1 MITLSNKKKIIMKIK
16 YLTILTLLVLTI
28 GSTSLAAKQKPFLIH
43 GKLPHLTGTIM
54 QLWDDEDLA
63 LTPEQKTKLKQIRL
77 KTVNGLATIKGE
89 VFPLEDEIVKASI
102 NGANPQELEEDV
114 EKLAELRAEATI
126 IHLNCIYDTKNILTK
141 KQLQLIE

>member
-1 MITLSNKKKIIMKIK
+1 MKIK
-16 YLTILTLLVLTI
+16 YLTILSLLVLAI

-77 KTVNGLATIKGE
+77 KTVNGLATLKGE
-89 VFPLEDEIVKASI
+89 VFPLENEIVNASM
-102 NGANPQELEEDV
+102 NGANPEDLEEDV

-126 IHLNCIYDTKNILTK
+126 IHLNCIYNTKNILTK

>member
-1 MITLSNKKKIIMKIK
+1 MKIK
-16 YLTILTLLVLTI
+16 YLTILSLLVLAI

-54 QLWDDEDLA
+54 QLWEDEDLA

-77 KTVNGLATIKGE
+77 KTVNGLATLKGE
-89 VFPLEDEIVKASI
+89 VFPLENEIVNASI
-102 NGANPQELEEDV
+102 NGANPEDLEEDV

>member
-1 MITLSNKKKIIMKIK
+1 MKIK
-16 YLTILTLLVLTI
+16 YLTILSLLVLAI

-77 KTVNGLATIKGE
+77 KTVNGLATLKGE
-89 VFPLEDEIVKASI
+89 VFPLENEIVNASI
-102 NGANPQELEEDV
+102 NGTNPEDLEEDV

>member
-1 MITLSNKKKIIMKIK
+1 MKIK

-63 LTPEQKTKLKQIRL
+63 LTPDQKTKLKQIRL
-77 KTVNGLATIKGE
+77 KTVNGLATLKGE
-89 VFPLEDEIVKASI
+89 VFPLENEIVKASI
-102 NGANPQELEEDV
+102 NGTNPQDLEEDV

>member
-1 MITLSNKKKIIMKIK
+1 MKIK
-16 YLTILTLLVLTI
+16 YLTILSLLVLAI

-77 KTVNGLATIKGE
+77 KTVNGLATLKGE
-89 VFPLEDEIVKASI
+89 VFPLENEIVNASI
-102 NGANPQELEEDV
+102 NGANPEDLEEDV

>member
-1 MITLSNKKKIIMKIK
+1 MKIK
-16 YLTILTLLVLTI
+16 ILTILSLLVLTL

-43 GKLPHLTGTIM
+43 GQLPHLTGIIM

-77 KTVNGLATIKGE
+77 RTIGGLGTIKGE
-89 VFPLEDEIVKASI
+89 VFPLETEIVEASA
-102 NGANPQELEEDV
+102 NGAKPESLENDV
-114 EKLAELRAEATI
+114 EKLAELRAEATM
-126 IHLNCIYDTKNILTK
+126 IHLKCIYDTKKVLTK

>member
-1 MITLSNKKKIIMKIK
+1 MKIK
-16 YLTILTLLVLTI
+16 YLTILSLLVLTI
-28 GSTSLAAKQKPFLIH
+28 GSTSLVAKQKPFLIH

-63 LTPEQKTKLKQIRL
+63 LTAEQKTKLKQIRL
-77 KTVNGLATIKGE
+77 KTVSGLATLKGE

-102 NGANPQELEEDV
+102 NGANPEDLEEDV

-126 IHLNCIYDTKNILTK
+126 IHLNCIYDTKNVLTR

>member
-1 MITLSNKKKIIMKIK
+1 MKIK

-77 KTVNGLATIKGE
+77 KTVNGLATLKGE
-89 VFPLEDEIVKASI
+89 VENEIVKASI
-102 NGANPQELEEDV
+102 NGTNPEDLEEDV

-126 IHLNCIYDTKNILTK
+126 IHLNCIYDTRNILTK

>member
-1 MITLSNKKKIIMKIK
+1 MKVKNLIILSV
-16 YLTILTLLVLTI
+16 LVLTL

-63 LTPEQKTKLKQIRL
+63 LTPKQKTKLKQIRL
-77 KTVNGLATIKGE
+77 RTIGGLGTIKGE
-89 VFPLEDEIVKASI
+89 VFPLEAEIVEAST
-102 NGANPQELEEDV
+102 NGATPESLEEDV

-126 IHLNCIYDTKNILTK
+126 IHLKCIYDTRKVLTK

>member
-1 MITLSNKKKIIMKIK
+1 MKIK
-16 YLTILTLLVLTI
+16 YLTILSLLVLAI

-54 QLWDDEDLA
+54 QLWEDEDLA

-77 KTVNGLATIKGE
+77 KTVNGLATLKGE
-89 VFPLEDEIVKASI
+89 VFPLENEIVKASI
-102 NGANPQELEEDV
+102 NGANPEDLEEDV
-114 EKLAELRAEATI
+114 EKLAELRAEATM

>member
-1 MITLSNKKKIIMKIK
+1 MKIK
-16 YLTILTLLVLTI
+16 LLTLLSLLVLTI
-28 GSTSLAAKQKPFLIH
+28 GSTSLVAKQKPFLIH

-63 LTPEQKTKLKQIRL
+63 LTPEQKTKLKHIKL
-77 KTVNGLATIKGE
+77 KTVSGLATLKGE

-102 NGANPQELEEDV
+102 NGANPEDLEEDV

-126 IHLNCIYDTKNILTK
+126 IHLNCIYDTKNVLTK
-141 KQLQLIE
+141 KQLQLLE

>member
-1 MITLSNKKKIIMKIK
+1 MQTKLLTL
-16 YLTILTLLVLTI
+16 LTLLVLTI
-28 GSTSLAAKQKPFLIH
+28 GSTSLLAKQKPFLIH

-77 KTVNGLATIKGE
+77 RTIGGLGTIKGE
-89 VFPLEDEIVKASI
+89 VFPLEAEIVEAST
-102 NGANPQELEEDV
+102 NGTKPESLEEDV
-114 EKLAELRAEATI
+114 EKLAELRAEATM
-126 IHLNCIYDTKNILTK
+126 IHLNCIYDTRKVLTK